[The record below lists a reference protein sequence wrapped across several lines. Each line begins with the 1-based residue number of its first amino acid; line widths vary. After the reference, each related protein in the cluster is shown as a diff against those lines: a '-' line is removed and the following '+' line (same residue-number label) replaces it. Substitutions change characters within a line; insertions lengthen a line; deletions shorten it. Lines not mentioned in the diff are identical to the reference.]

1 MVVNKLE
8 LKNGALDLINQ
19 DAFKNQQ
26 IQFLDLSNNRIH
38 SVNVNAFRGLESTL
52 RSLNLQQ
59 NNLDLIPIWS
69 LTFLQNLQYLR
80 LQDNEITDI
89 DANAT
94 ETVV

>member
-38 SVNVNAFRGLESTL
+38 SVNVNAFRGLEPTL